1 MTRIHHYYVQRA
13 RNLCLFYAR
22 TGTASLHLG
31 ALIRFIKFYDAY
43 RGIKY
48 FKYAAVVLSLGLL
61 VIRRC
66 GFPADIV
73 ISFYPNAFVVLVYP
87 TEEDHCLD
95 LFKLPVAKMPPVYH
109 SSEKNIDL
117 SKYFQMPEKEVA
129 KKLGMCLTSLKKICR
144 QNGINRWPYRKVR
157 CPPC

>member
-95 LFKLPVAKMPPVYH
+95 LFKVARRQNAPCVSFFREEHRSLEIFSDAREGGCKEAGNVFDFAEENMPPKRNKPMAV
-109 SSEKNIDL
+109 
-117 SKYFQMPEKEVA
+117 
-129 KKLGMCLTSLKKICR
+129 
-144 QNGINRWPYRKVR
+144 
-157 CPPC
+157 